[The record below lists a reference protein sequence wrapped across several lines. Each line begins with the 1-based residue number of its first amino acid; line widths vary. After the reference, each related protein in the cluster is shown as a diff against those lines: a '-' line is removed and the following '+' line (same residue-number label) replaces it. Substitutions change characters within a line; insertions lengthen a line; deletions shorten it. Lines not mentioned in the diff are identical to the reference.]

1 MAKGNIKNLK
11 PVRTKDEAMERGK
24 NGGIKSGKVR
34 REKKIIS
41 KQIAEYFGEKDL
53 SDVFEKI
60 LARYDS
66 ASVALIKSAVD
77 ATEGQKIDL
86 GEAFKNIKINIV
98 GVTPED

>member
-1 MAKGNIKNLK
+1 M
-11 PVRTKDEAMERGK
+11 
-24 NGGIKSGKVR
+24 
-34 REKKIIS
+34 
-41 KQIAEYFGEKDL
+41 AEYFGEKDL

-66 ASVALIKSAVD
+66 ASVALIKSAVE

>member
-66 ASVALIKSAVD
+66 ASVALI
-77 ATEGQKIDL
+77 
-86 GEAFKNIKINIV
+86 
-98 GVTPED
+98 